1 MTEPRADA
9 ASSGDPPPP
18 FCPRCARAV
27 DMASIGP
34 QVGLCHC
41 LSCQRYACR
50 WCWLK
55 ARGRCPMCAAP
66 YEVWT
71 AAGAGVGGMAAVAR
85 IGRRRRKLDRR
96 AAAAIGMV
104 AVLAVV
110 VSWATA
116 SAFGLMGTA
125 GADATSSPPGLAGGA
140 SGHPIGSSGAPGS
153 VGPAASSSSVAS
165 GGPGPSVRPGQTP
178 SPGTETAAPGS
189 TPNPGATPTPLATP
203 AVTPAPTPKP
213 TPEPTPRPTPRP
225 TPTPTPTPTPACL
238 TVPNLIGMT
247 VSAARGD
254 WTGAGFSGAFSSK
267 PTKNG
272 NYLVI
277 SQSPGTGACV
287 PAASEMVVTSQ
298 KP

>member
-1 MTEPRADA
+1 MTEPRVDSAQT
-9 ASSGDPPPP
+9 GDPPPP

-71 AAGAGVGGMAAVAR
+71 AAAAGAGGTAVAAR
-85 IGRRRRKLDRR
+85 VARRRRKLDRR
-96 AAAAIGMV
+96 AAAAIAMV
-104 AVLAVV
+104 AALAVV

-116 SAFGLMGTA
+116 SAFGLMGA
-125 GADATSSPPGLAGGA
+125 AGGADVRSSPPALNGGDVSSANPSSSGGA
-140 SGHPIGSSGAPGS
+140 SGEPS
-153 VGPAASSSSVAS
+153 ASAS
-165 GGPGPSVRPGQTP
+165 GLPSGSPAVSARPGQTP
-178 SPGTETAAPGS
+178 SAGAETPA
-189 TPNPGATPTPLATP
+189 PGATPTPAATATP
-203 AVTPAPTPKP
+203 AVTPAPTPRT
-213 TPEPTPRPTPRP
+213 TPPPTPRP
-225 TPTPTPTPTPACL
+225 TPTPTPRPTPTPTPGCIA
-238 TVPNLIGMT
+238 VPNLVGLT
-247 VSAARGD
+247 VSAARNT
-254 WTGAGFSGAFSSK
+254 WIGAGFTGDFSST

-272 NYLVI
+272 NYIVDG
-277 SQSPGTGACV
+277 QTPGAGACV
-287 PAASEMVVTSQ
+287 APASSMVVTSH